1 MACPGK
7 DPATRGL
14 NMLTNC
20 NSQGYEIELGTTEL
34 GLTDTRF
41 SCWDD
46 RYDTYEDLLKDA
58 QVWYKQGQNR
68 YNDW

>member
-1 MACPGK
+1 
-7 DPATRGL
+7 
-14 NMLTNC
+14 MLTNC

-34 GLTDTRF
+34 GLTDTWF